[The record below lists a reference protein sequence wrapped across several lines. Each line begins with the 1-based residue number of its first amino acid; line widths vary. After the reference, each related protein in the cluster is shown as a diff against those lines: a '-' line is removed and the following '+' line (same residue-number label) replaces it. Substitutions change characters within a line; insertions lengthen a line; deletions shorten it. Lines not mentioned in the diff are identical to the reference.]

1 MFELKLV
8 LLLILGFAGDAGVD
22 SQPLPALF
30 YDPAVPQLAFAA
42 SEIAHSDPINII
54 AGFPGE
60 ERNFL

>member
-1 MFELKLV
+1 LV
-8 LLLILGFAGDAGVD
+8 LLLFLGFAGAAGVG

-30 YDPAVPQLAFAA
+30 YDPAVPQLAFTA
-42 SEIAHSDPINII
+42 SEIVRSAPINII